1 MGQFLEWGGLCQR
14 RTMAENQKKA
24 FGFLRSIFWPVH
36 REEVARVVCML
47 LLLFLLCTSYSV
59 LRNLKDTVILTAD
72 ASGAEV
78 IPFIKVWG
86 MLPGALIA
94 TWCYTRL
101 TRWFGRER
109 VFYIMLSGFLGYFL
123 LFAFVIHPNSEQLHL
138 TRLGDWLTQVLPA
151 GFKGLIALIRNW
163 SFTTFYVITE
173 LWSIVVLFLLFWGF
187 ANEISGLNQAKR
199 TYGLLNTWSNLSPIV
214 GGGLALLFSSQLAS
228 SGLTDQHEAWS
239 QTLKQLT
246 CLVTALGVSG
256 MAVFYWL
263 TKKILPRAQVDSA
276 ASGGEKEPVRKANA
290 KVRLSM
296 RESIRYLS
304 RSKYL
309 LCLALIVLGYNISI
323 NLTDVLWKEQ
333 LKRFFTDPNEMLAHM
348 NQITIGI
355 GIFATTCGLMFSF
368 MVHRWGWTFPAIL
381 SPMVMLT
388 MAVGFFAFHFGGE
401 GALGALA
408 TGMFGVTPLALTVY
422 FGSLQNCLSKA
433 TKYSVFDASKELA
446 FIPLD
451 PDARLKGKAAIDGLG
466 AGIGKSGASLT
477 YQGLIIVMGS
487 VALSTP
493 YIAIILAIALTGWI
507 YSVVYVGKRFR
518 EMNTPQE
525 KTAPSESLPQES

>member
-1 MGQFLEWGGLCQR
+1 MGGLCIWDI
-14 RTMAENQKKA
+14 MAENQQKS
-24 FGFLRSIFWPVH
+24 FSILRSIFWPVH
-36 REEVARVVCML
+36 RSEVAKVTCML

-59 LRNLKDTVILTAD
+59 LRNLKDTVILTAK

-86 MLPGALIA
+86 MLPGALMA

-109 VFYIMLSGFLGYFL
+109 VFYIMLGGFLSYFL
-123 LFAFVIHPNSEQLHL
+123 LFAFVIHPHSDQLHL

-151 GFKGLIALIRNW
+151 GFKGMIALIRNW

-173 LWSIVVLFLLFWGF
+173 LWSIVILSLLFWGF
-187 ANEISGLNQAKR
+187 ANEVNGVSQAKR

-214 GGGLALLFSSQLAS
+214 GGGLALLFSHPLS
-228 SGLTDQHEAWS
+228 SLQISEHEAWT

-246 CLVTALGVSG
+246 CLVAVMGTSAMG
-256 MAVFYWL
+256 VFYLL
-263 TKKILPRAQVDSA
+263 TKKVLPAQKVEGTSPSA
-276 ASGGEKEPVRKANA
+276 PQKESLGNA
-290 KVRLSM
+290 KIRLSM

-333 LKRFFTDPNEMLAHM
+333 LKRFFVDPNEMLAHM
-348 NQITIGI
+348 NQISIGI
-355 GIFATTCGLMFSF
+355 GIFATSCGLLFSF
-368 MVHRWGWTFPAIL
+368 MVHRWGWTFPAML
-381 SPMVMLT
+381 TPVVMLL
-388 MAVGFFAFHFGGE
+388 MAVGFFSFHFGGE
-401 GALGALA
+401 GALGAVA

-433 TKYSVFDASKELA
+433 SKYSVFDATKELA

-466 AGIGKSGASLT
+466 SGIGKSGASLT
-477 YQGLIIVMGS
+477 YQGLIITMGS

-507 YSVVYVGKRFR
+507 YSVNFVGKRFR
-518 EMNTPQE
+518 EMNAPQE
-525 KTAPSESLPQES
+525 EHSPSSEPIPQTP